1 VRISSRDAA
10 DMKDL
15 AARIREHDSVR
26 AVLYDPMGKT
36 LVVRYD
42 TRRGAARLLR
52 GALSDRMSAAR
63 PANTTTQV
71 LRLTVDHELEGRMRV
86 RLGDVAPGT
95 LERFA
100 AFVGSIEGVQ
110 RAAASPATGSV
121 LVLFDPKVTSSK
133 ALLDAV
139 AGVPP
144 SAWPAAESRAAASHV
159 EWAKVALTTAALAS
173 ALTPLAPAL
182 TLSAVA
188 ASALP
193 PFRRAFTALRE
204 GRVNVDVMDATAITV
219 CLVRAEPVTAAII
232 TTLLALGDL
241 ILDRT
246 QARARR
252 AISQLMRFDDGDA
265 YVLDEPYTAAGARP
279 RRVHPRELRPG
290 HHIVIYPGSRIPADG
305 VIVDGSVAVDE
316 KALTG
321 ESVLRERFVGDRVMA
336 ASVAVHGQATAVI
349 ERAGGDTVAAR
360 IVRILEGTAAKPMTL
375 QRNAERSADRLV
387 LPTFGIAGAAWAIS
401 GQVDRLASVLITDFG
416 TGVRVAVP
424 TAALTAMT
432 LAAREGVLVK
442 GATFL
447 ERLSEVDTI
456 VFDKTGTLTE
466 GVPEVVAVRPL
477 PGGTLGAI
485 EIAALAAGAES
496 NQSHPIADALRR
508 HAAAV
513 EAPVWHPV
521 QGTEVYRIGLGLE
534 AKVNGR
540 HVRVGNARMMRSAG
554 MDTTAGETAQTEL
567 ARQGASSVLLS
578 VDGRLEAAIGY
589 ADAPRP
595 ESQDVVIRLRQGG
608 RRRVLLLSGDA
619 RAPVEAIAERVGI
632 DEAIAEVLPEDKAE
646 VVRRL
651 KAQGRKVAMVG
662 DGINDAPALALADV
676 GISLQGGTEV
686 ALETADVVLLEG
698 GLRRLPTVFGLAD
711 EAMTRVRQVLGLVLV
726 PNAAA
731 IGAGALGLM
740 SPVTAAVI
748 NNGSTILAA
757 AHAVAPLLRP
767 NRSIR
772 RSSHDSPNK

>member
-1 VRISSRDAA
+1 MASHAG
-10 DMKDL
+10 DMGEL
-15 AARIREHDSVR
+15 AARIRGHDSVR
-26 AVLYDPMGKT
+26 AVLYDDIGKT
-36 LVVRYD
+36 LIIRYD

-52 GALSDRMSAAR
+52 GALSDRMSVAR
-63 PANTTTQV
+63 PANSVTQV
-71 LRLTVDHELEGRMRV
+71 LRLTVDHELEGRLRL
-86 RLGDVAPGT
+86 RLGNVPPGT

-100 AFVGSIEGVQ
+100 AFVASIEGVE
-110 RAAASPATGSV
+110 RAHPSPATGSM
-121 LVLFDPKVTSSK
+121 LVLFDPKVTGSK
-133 ALLDAV
+133 ALLDAMT
-139 AGVPP
+139 GVPP
-144 SAWPAAESRAAASHV
+144 SAWPAVESNAGASHV

-173 ALTPLAPAL
+173 AMAPLPTAL
-182 TLSAVA
+182 TLGAVA
-188 ASALP
+188 ASAIP
-193 PFRRAFTALRE
+193 PFRRAMAALRD

-219 CLVRAEPVTAAII
+219 CLVRAEPITAGII

-265 YVLDEPYTAAGARP
+265 YVLDQTGAGP
-279 RRVHPRELRPG
+279 RRVHPRELCRG
-290 HHIVIYPGSRIPADG
+290 NHIVIYPGSRIPADG
-305 VIVDGSVAVDE
+305 VIVDGCVSVDE

-321 ESVLRERFVGDRVMA
+321 ESVPRERFVGDRVMA

-360 IVRILEGTAAKPMTL
+360 IVRILEGTGRKPMTL
-375 QRNAERSADRLV
+375 QRNAERSADQLV
-387 LPTFGIAGAAWAIS
+387 LPTFAIAGGAWALS
-401 GQVDRLASVLITDFG
+401 SQVDRLASVLITDFG

-424 TAALTAMT
+424 TAALAAMT

-466 GVPEVVAVRPL
+466 GMPEVVAVRRL
-477 PGGTLGAI
+477 QGGTLGVI
-485 EIAALAAGAES
+485 EIAALAAAAES

-508 HAAAV
+508 HAAAT
-513 EAPVWHPV
+513 EAPAWHPV

-540 HVRVGNARMMRSAG
+540 QVRVGNARMMRAAG
-554 MDTTAGETAQTEL
+554 MDTAAGEAAQSEL

-595 ESQDVVIRLRQGG
+595 ESRDVVFRLREGG

-619 RAPVEAIAERVGI
+619 RAPVEAIAGKVGI

-651 KAQGRKVAMVG
+651 KAEGRKVAMVG

-676 GISLQGGTEV
+676 GISLHGGTEV

-711 EAMTRVRQVLGLVLV
+711 EAMARVRQVLGLVLV

-731 IGAGALGLM
+731 IGAGALGLV
-740 SPVTAAVI
+740 SPVMAAVI

-757 AHAVAPLLRP
+757 AHAVAPLVRP
-767 NRSIR
+767 SRSIR
-772 RSSHDSPNK
+772 RSSHDSPHK